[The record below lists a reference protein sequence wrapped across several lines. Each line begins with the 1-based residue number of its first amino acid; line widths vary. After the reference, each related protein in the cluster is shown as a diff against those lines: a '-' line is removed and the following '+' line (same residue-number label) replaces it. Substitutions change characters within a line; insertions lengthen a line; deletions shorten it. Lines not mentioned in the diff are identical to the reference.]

1 MASAPI
7 VEYKINVR
15 FSFKW
20 QKQESPKDK
29 KFNSGFFLSHLKDVW
44 GQSRAAKFSSCQGPG
59 LYTPRQQRMCSS
71 WQEGD
76 KGVGEG
82 DKPLPFKDIFQKVH
96 TTSVYILLASTKFY
110 FQKKRE
116 GG

>member
-1 MASAPI
+1 MLVGQA
-7 VEYKINVR
+7 
-15 FSFKW
+15 
-20 QKQESPKDK
+20 
-29 KFNSGFFLSHLKDVW
+29 LSR
-44 GQSRAAKFSSCQGPG
+44 GPQIRGPG
-59 LYTPRQQRMCSS
+59 PSHQHLPAKPHPLLPTGG
-71 WQEGD
+71 E
-76 KGVGEG
+76 GVGEG